1 MYTTYK
7 TNRLR
12 NAAAPKNVY
21 VPNSDKIAAMVRK
34 LEDAKNTK

>member
-12 NAAAPKNVY
+12 LAAKPTNVY
-21 VPNSDKIAAMVRK
+21 VPSTDRIAAMVRK
-34 LEDAKNTK
+34 LENAK